1 MTSSSEVIEV
11 DDSTFDDEVLA
22 AELPVLVDFGAEWCP
37 PCRALAPIV
46 ARVANE
52 TAGQVKVVTVNT
64 DASPRVAQ
72 RYGIRGVP
80 TLLVFRRGEK
90 TAAHV
95 GIATKEKV
103 LALIGR

>member
-1 MTSSSEVIEV
+1 MATSADVIEV
-11 DDSTFDDEVLA
+11 DDATFDEEVLA
-22 AELPVLVDFGAEWCP
+22 SKVPVLVDFGAQWCP

-46 ARVANE
+46 ARVASE
-52 TAGQVKVVTVNT
+52 TAGRVKVVTVDT

-80 TLLVFRRGEK
+80 TLLVFRQGEK

-95 GIATKEKV
+95 GIATREKV
-103 LALIGR
+103 LALLER